1 MKKFAL
7 VTGASS
13 GIGLEICHSLAKRGF
28 NILLTS
34 RSKNKLKSISEKIS
48 SQYNIETDYF
58 PCDLVDQQ
66 GHKIFS
72 IFANLKIIK
81 LIF

>member
-28 NILLTS
+28 NIILTS
-34 RSKNKLKSISEKIS
+34 RTENTLKKVSDEIS
-48 SQYNIETDYF
+48 SKYKIETTYSVSYTHLTL
-58 PCDLVDQQ
+58 PTIYSV
-66 GHKIFS
+66 
-72 IFANLKIIK
+72 
-81 LIF
+81 

>member
-58 PCDLVDQQ
+58 LVT
-66 GHKIFS
+66 
-72 IFANLKIIK
+72 
-81 LIF
+81 